1 VNSTSQYTCHLYTIQ
16 VGSRGLVDIP
26 SFEQFRSFT
35 KCTNK
40 AFRCFL
46 TSLSVLAIEESFKIY
61 CRRNSID

>member
-26 SFEQFRSFT
+26 SFKQFLSLA

-40 AFRCFL
+40 TFHHFL
-46 TSLSVLAIEESFKIY
+46 TSLSMLVIEESFKIY